1 MATIRPLASST
12 PTSSTGSVTAPAPSR
27 SSSRRAL
34 ASDPGAAGGVPLAV
48 YIHWPFCRSKC
59 PYCDFNSHVREQIDE
74 QRWTRALLAD
84 LKHQAELAPDREV
97 VSIFFG
103 GGTPSLMPPD
113 TVAALIERVR
123 ALWPISPDLEV
134 TLEANPNSAEAE
146 RFAKFAA
153 AGVNRLSLGVQAL
166 DSAALQFLGRRHD
179 RAEALAAIAF
189 ARDTFPRYSF
199 DLIYARPGQSVGAWE
214 DELDE
219 ALRLAGTHL
228 SIYQL
233 TIEPGTAF
241 GNRAERG
248 EILGADE
255 DSAVAL
261 YEFTQRRLAS
271 AGMPAYEISN
281 HARPGAECRHNLAY
295 WRYEDYLGIG
305 PGAHG
310 RVTRG
315 GAKLAT
321 QQRRAPEAWLAA
333 IEERG
338 SAIEEMT
345 PISRDASIEEMLMM
359 GLRLAEGIP
368 RPRLEAL
375 AERNIEDRFRP
386 ALSRLVEAGFVT
398 LTNERLVATAAG
410 SQRLNAV
417 LGALL
422 A

>member
-1 MATIRPLASST
+1 
-12 PTSSTGSVTAPAPSR
+12 
-27 SSSRRAL
+27 
-34 ASDPGAAGGVPLAV
+34 VPLAV

-84 LKHQAELAPDREV
+84 LKHQAELAPDSEV

-103 GGTPSLMPPD
+103 GGTPSLMPSD
-113 TVAALIERVR
+113 TVAALIECVR
-123 ALWPISPDLEV
+123 TLWPSAPDLEV

-146 RFAKFAA
+146 RFAKFAV

-166 DSAALQFLGRRHD
+166 DLAALQFLGRRHD
-179 RAEALAAIAF
+179 RAEALAAIAL

-310 RVTRG
+310 RVTR
-315 GAKLAT
+315 
-321 QQRRAPEAWLAA
+321 
-333 IEERG
+333 
-338 SAIEEMT
+338 
-345 PISRDASIEEMLMM
+345 
-359 GLRLAEGIP
+359 
-368 RPRLEAL
+368 
-375 AERNIEDRFRP
+375 
-386 ALSRLVEAGFVT
+386 
-398 LTNERLVATAAG
+398 AG
-410 SQRLNAV
+410 S
-417 LGALL
+417 L
-422 A
+422 ARRNRGKRVGIRRNDPDLAGCLD